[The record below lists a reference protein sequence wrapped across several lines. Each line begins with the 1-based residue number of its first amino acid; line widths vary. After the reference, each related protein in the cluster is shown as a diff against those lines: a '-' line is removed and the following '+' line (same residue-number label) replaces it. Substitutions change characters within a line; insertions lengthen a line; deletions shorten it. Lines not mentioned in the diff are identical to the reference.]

1 MSRTIFAAL
10 LLSGVLF
17 VTSSALS
24 ASLDT
29 IQYLKISPYDPRAVV
44 RGGDGKMLVVKPGDM
59 IADNATVKEI
69 VPERIIVE
77 EQTVNGLVT
86 VIVREDNGHIR
97 IERSREIAE
106 HEPTVAAE
114 KKGTSGDP

>member
-10 LLSGVLF
+10 LVTAVLC
-17 VTSSALS
+17 TISSASS
-24 ASLDT
+24 ASLDS

-44 RGGDGKMLVVKPGDM
+44 RGGDGKMLVVTPGDM

-77 EQTVNGLVT
+77 EQTATGLEI
-86 VIVREDNGHIR
+86 VIVREDSGHIL
-97 IERSREIAE
+97 IERRGAG
-106 HEPTVAAE
+106 AAHDPALAAD
-114 KKGTSGDP
+114 KK

>member
-1 MSRTIFAAL
+1 MSRTLFA
-10 LLSGVLF
+10 VLF
-17 VTSSALS
+17 VTAVLFTASSAPS

-44 RGGDGKMLVVKPGDM
+44 RGGDGKMLVVTPGDM

-77 EQTVNGLVT
+77 EQTAKGLVT
-86 VIVREDNGHIR
+86 VIMTEDNGHVR
-97 IERSREIAE
+97 FERRGGGAA
-106 HEPTVAAE
+106 HDPAVAAE
-114 KKGTSGDP
+114 KK